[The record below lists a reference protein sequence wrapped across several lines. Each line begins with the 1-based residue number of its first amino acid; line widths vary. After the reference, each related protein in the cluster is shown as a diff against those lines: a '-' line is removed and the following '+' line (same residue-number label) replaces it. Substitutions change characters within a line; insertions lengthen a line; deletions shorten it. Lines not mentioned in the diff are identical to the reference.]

1 MYPIDSMIYV
11 SPDGGPLGKRA
22 ELLERLATINTV
34 PSRAGAKVLH
44 GPGIRVIFTPEEGD
58 DITQVEVSSTG
69 PLEREIAELSFE
81 RIENT
86 FPSWVRS
93 FDPAGNEV
101 SEDTEEF
108 FQIDE
113 FLDD

>member
-11 SPDGGPLGKRA
+11 SADGGPLGTR
-22 ELLERLATINTV
+22 EEIVERLGTINTF
-34 PSRAGAKVLH
+34 PCHSNDKVLH
-44 GPGIRVIFTPEEGD
+44 GPGIRVLFTPD
-58 DITQVEVSSTG
+58 DGTEITQVEVTSAG

-81 RIENT
+81 RIETT

-93 FDPAGNEV
+93 FDPAGDEV